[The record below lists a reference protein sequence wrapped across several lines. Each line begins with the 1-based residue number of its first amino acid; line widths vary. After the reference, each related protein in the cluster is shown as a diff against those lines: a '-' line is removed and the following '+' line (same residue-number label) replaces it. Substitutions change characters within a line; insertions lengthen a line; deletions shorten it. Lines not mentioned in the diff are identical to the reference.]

1 MNIVLFS
8 DTFPPEVNGVATSV
22 WTLYNVLKKNGHNVY
37 VVTTNP
43 YSKKLIREE
52 DVIRI
57 PGIKLKKLYGYIFAR
72 IYSRKTLKFLKDH
85 DIDVIH
91 INCDFSIGQF
101 GWISQRM
108 LKKPSVY
115 TYHTMY
121 EDYTYY
127 ATRGKIDR
135 FAKWVV
141 RDYFINLSYRSNEL
155 IVPSYKCKDYAR
167 RIGINSYIN
176 VIPTG
181 INLDMFLN
189 FKLKQEDKENF
200 LKKYNIPLDSKI
212 VLFLGRLASEKN
224 VKELLDNFKAFIE
237 SKRDSKSYFVIVGD
251 GPQRYEL
258 EDYAKKINISDRV
271 RFVGKVSYENCP
283 FYYSLADVFIN
294 ASVSET
300 QGLTYLEAMASKTIV
315 LVKFDINLVELIKEG
330 ENGYLFQDKNEFIE
344 KLWKILNFDTTYYS
358 EVVNNSLKVIDKWGE
373 EEFYRKVMWVYQKA
387 IREFW

>member
-1 MNIVLFS
+1 MNIAIFT

-43 YSKKLIREE
+43 YTKKLIKE
-52 DVIRI
+52 DDIIRI

-72 IYSRKTLKFLKDH
+72 FYSQKTLKFLKNH
-85 DIDVIH
+85 KIDVIH

-101 GWISQRM
+101 GWISQRV

-141 RDYFINLSYRSNEL
+141 RDYFVNLSYRSNEL

-189 FKLKQEDKENF
+189 YKLDSNKKDMF
-200 LKKYNIPLDSKI
+200 LKKYNIPLESKI
-212 VLFLGRLASEKN
+212 VLFLGRLANEKN
-224 VKELLDNFKAFIE
+224 VGELLENFKAYLD
-237 SKRDSKSYFVIVGD
+237 KTCDVNTYFVVVGD

-258 EDYAKKINISDRV
+258 EDYANKLELNSRV
-271 RFVGKVSYENCP
+271 RFIGKVSYEECP

-300 QGLTYLEAMASKTIV
+300 QGLTYLEAMSSKVIV
-315 LVKFDINLVELIKEG
+315 LVKFDINLVELIKDG
-330 ENGYLFQDKNEFIE
+330 QNGYLYDDKNEFIE
-344 KLWKILNFDTTYYS
+344 KLRKILNFDTTYYN
-358 EVVNNSLKVIDKWGE
+358 EVVNNSLNYIEKWGE
-373 EEFYRKVMWVYQKA
+373 DEFYRKVMLVYQKA